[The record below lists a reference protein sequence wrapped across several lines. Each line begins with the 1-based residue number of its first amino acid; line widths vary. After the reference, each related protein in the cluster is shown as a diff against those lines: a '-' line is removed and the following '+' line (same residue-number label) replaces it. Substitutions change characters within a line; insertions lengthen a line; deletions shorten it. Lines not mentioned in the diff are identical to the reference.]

1 MNLDQ
6 IEDLLRRYL
15 SAGIA
20 VVVVLVSPVTG
31 GTAAPSAGEVAT
43 AQAGQ
48 ATAPDGQVDIL
59 DGTPPDPRSGDGTT
73 EPAAPGAGPGV
84 EPDPVP
90 DTPGPDASGSEP
102 GAGTAGTG
110 ADSTDTDPT
119 GTDADGD
126 AVAGADTGSD
136 ADSGAD
142 ATTGADSTTE
152 DDSRAGSDPGAASDA
167 GTDSDS
173 RADSGSDQ
181 PSSAGEPRSTD
192 EPRTTDEP
200 GSTDPGASDPGAS
213 DPGASEPGASEP
225 GASDLADR
233 GPADNDEPGVS
244 DGRPRP
250 SDGARSTD
258 GAGDRP
264 GSGSGNDSGANDSG
278 ADDSGANDGGAADG
292 EDSTARSGTPTTT
305 PRASGADDQAGEAGN
320 GDADAT
326 DPGSA
331 APTTGA
337 GPADGDGP
345 TGTAATPTT
354 GATPVEAGAAA
365 ERYGWGTPVQAE
377 DFTSTRLTGWTPYEG
392 TGYDGRGRRSPEAI
406 SVRDGVLTIT
416 GDEEGNTGGLCWG
429 GGQRYGRWEARL
441 RAPASDVSYNA
452 LLLLWPD
459 ADDAPVG
466 GEVDFV
472 EMVDPARRSADF
484 FLHFGEDDDQIRSRV
499 EVDGTAWHDWA
510 VEWTPERI
518 VGYVDG
524 EEWFSSTDPATF
536 PPGPMH
542 LCIQLDWFPQGTGE
556 VRESRMEVDRVAQY
570 ALDEAP
576 AGGGGL
582 LDRMLSW
589 S

>member
-20 VVVVLVSPVTG
+20 VVVVLVSPLTG
-31 GTAAPSAGEVAT
+31 GTAAPGAGEVAT
-43 AQAGQ
+43 TQAGQ
-48 ATAPDGQVDIL
+48 ASAPDGQVDIL
-59 DGTPPDPRSGDGTT
+59 DGTPPDARSGDGTGGTTPADPAT
-73 EPAAPGAGPGV
+73 EPDGI

-90 DTPGPDASGSEP
+90 DTPGPDAPSPDASDS
-102 GAGTAGTG
+102 AADTSADTG
-110 ADSTDTDPT
+110 PDASDSDADAESSADATDSADTDTD
-119 GTDADGD
+119 A
-126 AVAGADTGSD
+126 
-136 ADSGAD
+136 
-142 ATTGADSTTE
+142 
-152 DDSRAGSDPGAASDA
+152 
-167 GTDSDS
+167 
-173 RADSGSDQ
+173 
-181 PSSAGEPRSTD
+181 PSSTEPPSAAAPGTTT
-192 EPRTTDEP
+192 PRTTTPRTTAP
-200 GSTDPGASDPGAS
+200 GTTGPGTTGPSTTAPGTDLDAD
-213 DPGASEPGASEP
+213 
-225 GASDLADR
+225 DLADR
-233 GPADNDEPGVS
+233 GPADSDEPGVS
-244 DGRPRP
+244 DDEDPGSAGP
-250 SDGARSTD
+250 SDEE
-258 GAGDRP
+258 
-264 GSGSGNDSGANDSG
+264 GSGP
-278 ADDSGANDGGAADG
+278 AD
-292 EDSTARSGTPTTT
+292 RSASPTTT
-305 PRASGADDQAGEAGN
+305 PRAPDAPGADGQAGDAGN

-326 DPGSA
+326 GPGSA

-337 GPADGDGP
+337 GSADGDEP

-354 GATPVEAGAAA
+354 GATAETAGAAA
-365 ERYGWGTPVQAE
+365 ERYGWGTPVQSE

-392 TGYDGRGRRSPEAI
+392 PGYDGRGRRSPEAI
-406 SVRDGVLTIT
+406 GVRDGILTIT
-416 GDEEGNTGGLCWG
+416 GDEQGTTGGLCWG

-484 FLHFGEDDDQIRSRV
+484 YLHFGEDDDQIRSRV

-542 LCIQLDWFPQGTGE
+542 LCIQLDWFPQGTSE
-556 VRESRMEVDRVAQY
+556 VRESRMEVDRVRQY
-570 ALDEAP
+570 ALDGP